1 MKKINTNDRFNKTVC
16 LKTEMDDFME
26 YIGLDAK
33 LHELKILNLWDECVG
48 ESISRFSNP
57 VELKKNKLF
66 VKAENAA
73 WRYEL
78 SLKKVEIINK
88 LNERLGK
95 KLIREIVF
103 I

>member
-26 YIGLDAK
+26 YIGLSSK
-33 LHELKILNLWDECVG
+33 MHELKILNLWDECVG

-57 VELKKNKLF
+57 VELKKHKLF

-78 SLKKVEIINK
+78 SLKKTDIINK

>member
-1 MKKINTNDRFNKTVC
+1 
-16 LKTEMDDFME
+16 ME